1 VRHPAC
7 DALAVAWRRVRRVVC
22 VDTKSPH
29 SPDAWAPTQWTGAC
43 QTHGYDP
50 IHRTNGEVFDSACDG
65 CIDDNVVHQM
75 IPHAHIL
82 RDFSS
87 WFGEGQID
95 VDESLDL
102 TAASLE
108 EDDAVMERA
117 RLVTRGYAHG
127 RTVRW
132 IAEIDVIISISVYE
146 LTSALEAQLSVADH
160 RETMRAAGAFTE
172 TASAVTVIARL
183 QDDGDELA
191 LISQAHGPFH
201 VTLLTR
207 AAPQSVSTSTL
218 LAISDAQSALLK
230 PHAP

>member
-1 VRHPAC
+1 MHTYFVTSLLGSAKDR
-7 DALAVAWRRVRRVVC
+7 
-22 VDTKSPH
+22 SM
-29 SPDAWAPTQWTGAC
+29 WTNPW
-43 QTHGYDP
+43 TSLP
-50 IHRTNGEVFDSACDG
+50 PRSKKMMRLWSE
-65 CIDDNVVHQM
+65 
-75 IPHAHIL
+75 
-82 RDFSS
+82 RD
-87 WFGEGQID
+87 W
-95 VDESLDL
+95 
-102 TAASLE
+102 SLE
-108 EDDAVMERA
+108 
-117 RLVTRGYAHG
+117 VTRMGALFDG
-127 RTVRW
+127 LLR
-132 IAEIDVIISISVYE
+132 SMS
-146 LTSALEAQLSVADH
+146 SALEAQLSVADH